1 MITAVCFRIM
11 NDGQG
16 WVPFVTVSGEMF
28 PNLDV
33 STLQEGD
40 RLTLDQEVRLR
51 MDTVAAEDGIEWLY
65 IFTNEEESHKKPVP
79 NVVMEIPF
87 RQILEIGLH
96 NDKVAGVVINPF
108 GKYFKADKKVIE
120 CIFDAC
126 RQNMEGEA

>member
-1 MITAVCFRIM
+1 
-11 NDGQG
+11 
-16 WVPFVTVSGEMF
+16 
-28 PNLDV
+28 
-33 STLQEGD
+33 
-40 RLTLDQEVRLR
+40 
-51 MDTVAAEDGIEWLY
+51 MDTVAAEDGIEWMY

-120 CIFDAC
+120 CIFYAC
-126 RQNMEGEA
+126 RQNMEGEALWKEQSE